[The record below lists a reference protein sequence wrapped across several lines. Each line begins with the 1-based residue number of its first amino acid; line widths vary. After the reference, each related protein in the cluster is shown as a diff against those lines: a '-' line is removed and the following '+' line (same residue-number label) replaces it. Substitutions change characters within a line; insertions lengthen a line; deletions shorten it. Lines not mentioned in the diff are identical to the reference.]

1 LTGLTH
7 DWGLFVEVMAIYSV
21 DKAIGKRHRARP
33 LSWHHA
39 DPL

>member
-1 LTGLTH
+1 LTGLTN
-7 DWGLFVEVMAIYSV
+7 DWGLLVEVMAIYSV